1 MKSNLWVRQLKITQ
15 QGRKM
20 YYIGIDVAKSFHVV
34 SAIDENEVKVISK
47 PFRVDNSNDGFSK
60 LLRILDSIS
69 KEKSQFLI
77 GLEATGIYGENLL
90 EYLISNGYS
99 VKLLN
104 PFQTTRYREQ
114 ITMKKVKNDNID
126 SLVIALFL
134 KDGKFSSG
142 YVTDDEY
149 QSLRTLYRNQISI
162 QKDMKD
168 VKKRILTQIT
178 VTFPEFEGFIN
189 PFTISGLALLDK
201 YPTAHHYKRSSVD
214 RIMKLFRH
222 IQGNNFNQ
230 AKALKLLNL
239 SKESIYSGKAK
250 EARAIAIRSSIR
262 LLKLYMSE
270 LDILEA
276 EINSLLDSKGL
287 SITVE
292 EAGVGIQK
300 NDNLIDNLKTIPGVN
315 NKTISAVISEC
326 GDLTRF
332 PTIAKFIG
340 YLGLFPT
347 ENSSGNSKRTG
358 HLSKRGSA
366 KAKHALYLSA
376 SSCLIHNQQLKQL
389 YDTKRSQG
397 KSKKEGLVAV
407 SRKLATIIY
416 SIFKYNTPYDPNRVF
431 AKS

>member
-1 MKSNLWVRQLKITQ
+1 
-15 QGRKM
+15 M
-20 YYIGIDVAKSFHVV
+20 YYVGIDVAKSFHVV
-34 SAIDENEVKVISK
+34 SVIDENEVKVISK
-47 PFRVDNSNDGFSK
+47 PFRVNNSSDGFIK
-60 LLRILDSIS
+60 LLTALNSIS
-69 KEKSQFLI
+69 LEKYQFLI
-77 GLEATGIYGENLL
+77 GLEATGIYGENLW
-90 EYLISNGYS
+90 EYLNSNGYS

-149 QSLRTLYRNQISI
+149 QSLRTLYRNRASI
-162 QKDMKD
+162 QADMKE

-178 VTFPEFEGFIN
+178 VTFPEFEGFTN

-201 YPTAHHYKRSSVD
+201 YPTAHHYRHSSVD

-222 IQGNNFNQ
+222 IQGNNFNSE
-230 AKALKLLNL
+230 KALKLLSL
-239 SKESIYSGKAK
+239 AKDSIYSGKAK
-250 EARAIAIRSSIR
+250 EARAIAIKSSIR
-262 LLKLYMSE
+262 LLQTYQIE
-270 LDILEA
+270 LEILET
-276 EINSLLDSKGL
+276 EIGSLLDSQGL
-287 SITVE
+287 SITVDD
-292 EAGVGIQK
+292 AGNEIEKK
-300 NDNLIDNLKTIPGVN
+300 NTLINNLKTIPGVSE
-315 NKTISAVISEC
+315 KTIAAVISEC

-332 PTIAKFIG
+332 PTIPKFIG

-347 ENSSGNSKRTG
+347 ENSSGNFKRTG
-358 HLSKRGSA
+358 HLSKRGSSL
-366 KAKHALYLSA
+366 AKHALYMSA
-376 SSCLIHNQQLKQL
+376 TSCLIHNKQLKQL

-416 SIFKYNTPYDPNRVF
+416 SIFKYNIPYDPSRVF

>member
-1 MKSNLWVRQLKITQ
+1 
-15 QGRKM
+15 M
-20 YYIGIDVAKSFHVV
+20 YYVGIDVAKSFHVV
-34 SAIDENEVKVISK
+34 SCVDENEVRVISK
-47 PFRVDNSNDGFSK
+47 PFKVDNSNEGFKK
-60 LLRILDSIS
+60 LLSVLSSIS
-69 KEKSQFLI
+69 VEKREFLV
-77 GLEATGIYGENLL
+77 GLEATGIYGENLW
-90 EYLISNGYS
+90 EYLNSNGYS

-149 QSLRTLYRNQISI
+149 QSLRTLYRNRASI
-162 QKDMKD
+162 QSDMKE

-178 VTFPEFEGFIN
+178 VTFPEFEGLIN

-201 YPTAHHYKRSSVD
+201 YPTAHHYKHSSVD

-230 AKALKLLNL
+230 AKALELLNL
-239 SKESIYSGKAK
+239 SKVSIYSGKAK
-250 EARAIAIRSSIR
+250 EARAIAIKSSIR
-262 LLKLYMSE
+262 LLKTYQNE
-270 LDILEA
+270 LEILES
-276 EINSLLDSKGL
+276 EIGSLLDSQGL
-287 SITVE
+287 SLTVDD
-292 EAGVGIQK
+292 AGDEIEQK
-300 NDNLIDNLKTIPGVN
+300 NTLINNLKTIPGVSE
-315 NKTISAVISEC
+315 KTIAAVISEC

-332 PTIAKFIG
+332 PTIPKFIG

-347 ENSSGNSKRTG
+347 ENSSGNTQRTG
-358 HLSKRGSA
+358 HLSKRGSSL
-366 KAKHALYLSA
+366 AKHALYMSA
-376 SSCLIHNQQLKQL
+376 TSCLIHNKQLKQL

>member
-1 MKSNLWVRQLKITQ
+1 
-15 QGRKM
+15 M
-20 YYIGIDVAKSFHVV
+20 YYVGIDVAKSFHVV
-34 SAIDENEVKVISK
+34 SVIDDNEVKVISK
-47 PFRVDNSNDGFSK
+47 PSRVNNSNEGFK
-60 LLRILDSIS
+60 RLLTILDSIS
-69 KEKSQFLI
+69 LEKKEFLI
-77 GLEATGIYGENLL
+77 GLEATGIYGENLW
-90 EYLISNGYS
+90 EYLNSNGYS

-104 PFQTTRYREQ
+104 PFQTSRYREQ

-149 QSLRTLYRNQISI
+149 QSLRTLYRNRASI
-162 QKDMKD
+162 QANMKEI
-168 VKKRILTQIT
+168 KKRILTQIT

-201 YPTAHHYKRSSVD
+201 YPTAHHYKHSSVD

-222 IQGNNFNQ
+222 IQGNNFNNE
-230 AKALKLLNL
+230 KALKLLSL
-239 SKESIYSGKAK
+239 AKDSIYSGKAK
-250 EARAIAIRSSIR
+250 EARAIAIKSSIR
-262 LLKLYMSE
+262 LLKTYQVE
-270 LDILEA
+270 LELLEN
-276 EINSLLDSKGL
+276 EISSLLKSKGL
-287 SITVE
+287 SITVD
-292 EAGVGIQK
+292 EAGEEIEKK
-300 NDNLIDNLKTIPGVN
+300 NALIDNLKTIPGVSD
-315 NKTISAVISEC
+315 KTIAAVISEC

-358 HLSKRGSA
+358 HLSKRGSSLV
-366 KAKHALYLSA
+366 KHALYMSA
-376 SSCLIHNQQLKQL
+376 SSCLIHNKQLKQL

-416 SIFKYNTPYDPNRVF
+416 SIFKYNTPYDPSRVF
-431 AKS
+431 AQS